1 MGRALGELEHPILF
15 EERPLPQPDAL
26 TGDVA

>member
-15 EERPLPQPDAL
+15 EEGLLPQLDGL
-26 TGDVA
+26 TGDSA